1 MSAGTITLTNG
12 SAIVGGSGTS
22 FATELTAGDFIVST
36 VGGVDYTLPVKTV
49 DGNTQVTLVSNF
61 TGPTQAGAAW
71 SAVPRVA
78 LNMVTAALVA
88 QSAEALRGL
97 NYDKQNWQSI
107 FSGTGNITVTLPDGT
122 TWTGPAW
129 NSITTSLSGKAA
141 KGANSDIT
149 SLSGLT
155 TALSVAQGG
164 TGSTTASG
172 ARTNLEL
179 GNSATKNVGSNSG
192 DVVTSGSTQPLYR
205 TTLPAV
211 GYNDLGDYGYK
222 ATSTLPPDSVAK
234 TTTTLVQT
242 SGWTLGVS
250 YGIYNSSDNS
260 PGNAAHLL
268 IMTDG
273 GGYLRRY
280 YFYNNGDIVG
290 PSGKF
295 YSEKNTTVDTN
306 GFLKKAS
313 PIVRLFGDGTLKSNN
328 EAEGV
333 TATRKSAGVYRVAGS
348 LGLNPEGWTVE
359 IPQDMNGNFLC
370 FVNISTDEDGVLTVS
385 TFKRRFDVDS
395 AMIVAG
401 EPMDIPDGRWIDLR
415 LDMPEDSIWNRKH
428 AEFHEVE
435 KLNSFDGS

>member
-1 MSAGTITLTNG
+1 MSQLIKEYDENIGAWET
-12 SAIVGGSGTS
+12 
-22 FATELTAGDFIVST
+22 FATT
-36 VGGVDYTLPVKTV
+36 
-49 DGNTQVTLVSNF
+49 
-61 TGPTQAGAAW
+61 
-71 SAVPRVA
+71 SA
-78 LNMVTAALVA
+78 N
-88 QSAEALRGL
+88 QS
-97 NYDKQNWQSI
+97 
-107 FSGTGNITVTLPDGT
+107 ITVTINGT
-122 TWTGPAW
+122 SVTIPG
-129 NSITTSLSGKAA
+129 IGKLAQ
-141 KGANSDIT
+141 KGSNGA
-149 SLSGLT
+149 
-155 TALSVAQGG
+155 VAVADGG
-164 TGSTTASG
+164 TGATNAAD
-172 ARTNLEL
+172 ARTNLGL
-179 GNSATKNVGSNSG
+179 GSGATRDVGSEPGN
-192 DVVTSGSTQPLYR
+192 VVTSGSTQPQYR

-260 PGNAAHLL
+260 PENAAHLL

-273 GGYLRRY
+273 GGYVRRY

-306 GFLKKAS
+306 GFIKKAS
-313 PIVRLFGDGTLKSNN
+313 PVVRLFGDGTLKSNN

-333 TATRKSAGVYRVAGS
+333 TAARKSAGVYHVAGS

-370 FVNISTDEDGVLTVS
+370 FVDISTDEDGVLTVS

-415 LDMPEDSIWNRKH
+415 LGMPEDSIWNRKQ
-428 AEFHEVE
+428 AEYRELE
-435 KLNSFDGS
+435 KLTGFDGS

>member
-1 MSAGTITLTNG
+1 TTGTIAISGNTLTGTGTNFTAAGSLIRNGCTVIAMTSPVQVFQITTIGSATSLTVTPAANPTVPAGTRF
-12 SAIVGGSGTS
+12 AILLSDSLSVDGLAQDIAETFTMYQRYMSGFADVMNGTS
-22 FATELTAGDFIVST
+22 DVTITINGTAVT
-36 VGGVDYTLPVKTV
+36 VPGQK
-49 DGNTQVTLVSNF
+49 
-61 TGPTQAGAAW
+61 
-71 SAVPRVA
+71 
-78 LNMVTAALVA
+78 
-88 QSAEALRGL
+88 
-97 NYDKQNWQSI
+97 
-107 FSGTGNITVTLPDGT
+107 
-122 TWTGPAW
+122 
-129 NSITTSLSGKAA
+129 SLAK

-192 DVVTSGSTQPLYR
+192 DVVTSGSTQPLYK

-250 YGIYNSSDNS
+250 YGIYNSYGNS
-260 PGNAAHLL
+260 PENAAHML

-273 GGYLRRY
+273 AGYLRRY

-306 GFLKKAS
+306 GFIKKAS
-313 PIVRLFGDGTLKSNN
+313 PIVRLFGDGALKCNS

-333 TATRKSAGVYRVAGS
+333 TATRTSAGVYRVAGS

-370 FVNISTDEDGVLTVS
+370 FVDISTDEDGVLTVS
-385 TFKRRFDVDS
+385 TFKRRFDVVS

-415 LDMPEDSIWNRKH
+415 LDMPTDSIWNRKQ
-428 AEFHEVE
+428 AEYHELE
-435 KLNSFDGS
+435 KLTTFDGS

>member
-12 SAIVGGSGTS
+12 SAVVGGTGTS
-22 FATELTAGDFIVST
+22 FSTEIAAGDFIVST
-36 VGGVDYTLPVKTV
+36 VGGVSYTLPVKSV
-49 DGNTQVTLVSNF
+49 ESNAQLTLVSNF

-107 FSGTGNITVTLPDGT
+107 FSGNGNVTVTLPDGT
-122 TWTGPAW
+122 KWTGPAW
-129 NSITTSLSGKAA
+129 NSISNTILGISDAISGIADELSGKAA

-172 ARTNLEL
+172 ARTKLEL
-179 GNSATKNVGSNSG
+179 GSSATKNVGSNTG
-192 DVVTSGSTQPLYR
+192 DVVTSGSTQPLYK
-205 TTLPAV
+205 TTLPDV

-222 ATSTLPPDSVAK
+222 ATSTLHSDSVAK

-242 SGWTLGVS
+242 PGWTLGVS

-260 PGNAAHLL
+260 PENAAHLL

-295 YSEKNTTVDTN
+295 YSEKNWI
-306 GFLKKAS
+306 GPYISRHFLS
-313 PIVRLFGDGTLKSNN
+313 
-328 EAEGV
+328 
-333 TATRKSAGVYRVAGS
+333 
-348 LGLNPEGWTVE
+348 LNPLLVRRRRYSRGERY
-359 IPQDMNGNFLC
+359 PSALC
-370 FVNISTDEDGVLTVS
+370 GCHSL
-385 TFKRRFDVDS
+385 
-395 AMIVAG
+395 
-401 EPMDIPDGRWIDLR
+401 
-415 LDMPEDSIWNRKH
+415 
-428 AEFHEVE
+428 
-435 KLNSFDGS
+435 